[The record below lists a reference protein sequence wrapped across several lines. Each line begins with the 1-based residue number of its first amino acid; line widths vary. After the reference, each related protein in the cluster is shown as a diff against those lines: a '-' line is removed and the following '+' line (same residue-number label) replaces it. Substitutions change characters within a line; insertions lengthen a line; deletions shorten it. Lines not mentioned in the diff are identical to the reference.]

1 MFEALFILTTVDAGT
16 RAARYLLQELLGK
29 VAAPFADPKW
39 LPGIVLSTGLVVGS
53 WGYLIYTG
61 SITTIWPLFGT
72 GNQLLATIALAIGTV
87 YLVNNGKLRYA
98 WTTAIPMVFVGV
110 TTFTAAVL
118 SIATIFWPL
127 THIPGSRIQ
136 GYLDSALMALFLI
149 GVVAV
154 VAAALRRIW
163 ATLHGVPVPQ
173 ESFAAVS
180 SRGTDKI
187 GCC

>member
-1 MFEALFILTTVDAGT
+1 
-16 RAARYLLQELLGK
+16 
-29 VAAPFADPKW
+29 
-39 LPGIVLSTGLVVGS
+39 
-53 WGYLIYTG
+53 
-61 SITTIWPLFGT
+61 
-72 GNQLLATIALAIGTV
+72 LLATIALAIGTV

-127 THIPGSRIQ
+127 THAPETRVQ
-136 GYLDSALMALFLI
+136 GYLDSTLMAMFLV

-163 ATLHGVPVPQ
+163 ATLHGVPLPQ
-173 ESFAAVS
+173 ESFAATSVG
-180 SRGTDKI
+180 GTDKL